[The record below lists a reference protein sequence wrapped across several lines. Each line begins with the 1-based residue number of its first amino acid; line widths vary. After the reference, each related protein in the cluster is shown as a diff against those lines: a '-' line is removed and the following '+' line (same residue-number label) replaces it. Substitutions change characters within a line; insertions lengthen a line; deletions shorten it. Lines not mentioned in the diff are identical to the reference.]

1 MEEALTLKWAFKE
14 AVILKASKSR
24 SKKTGFAFQLQGGR
38 EGKGRM
44 IFRVRYGGWGCLS
57 RRAVSVRQ
65 RLRAKRARASER
77 DAGFGTIGTLP

>member
-38 EGKGRM
+38 EGKDDFQGQ
-44 IFRVRYGGWGCLS
+44 IWRVGVPFKKSC
-57 RRAVSVRQ
+57 Q
-65 RLRAKRARASER
+65 R
-77 DAGFGTIGTLP
+77 